1 MKKFFLIMSMFIM
14 ACYAHSQTSNEWQP
28 VLINYDGTNEN
39 EGVIGHYKLSTC
51 NNEDVV
57 IFKLKNTTSH
67 KFKAQWYHLIQDN
80 AGNDFKGKAD
90 LQALV
95 IEPNKTYE
103 GECKKGNEEMVISL
117 KKFGISK
124 KSFGTYIALA
134 FNLQILE

>member
-1 MKKFFLIMSMFIM
+1 MMT
-14 ACYAHSQTSNEWQP
+14 CYVHSQNSTEWQP

-51 NNEDVV
+51 NREEVV
-57 IFKLKNTTSH
+57 IFKLENTTTH

-80 AGNDFKGKAD
+80 SGKDYKGKAD

-95 IEPNKTYE
+95 IEPKKTY
-103 GECKKGNEEMVISL
+103 GGACISKHNEMIISL
-117 KKFGISK
+117 KEFGVSK
-124 KSFGTYIALA
+124 KNFGTYIALA